1 MDTGVLYLI
10 TLEFFL
16 VLRSLH
22 LEFSLTVR
30 VIWCL
35 IDEFIDGNIG
45 AEKNDLYYITAI
57 SKLFFVFF
65 TFSKVLSA
73 FFYKNPKDPV

>member
-22 LEFSLTVR
+22 LGFLPTVR
-30 VIWCL
+30 VTWCL
-35 IDEFIDGNIG
+35 IDEFIDENIG
-45 AEKNDLYYITAI
+45 AGNNDLYYIT
-57 SKLFFVFF
+57 
-65 TFSKVLSA
+65 VLTWNY
-73 FFYKNPKDPV
+73 FYVLYF